1 MASPWRLK
9 LTERHSRLKVQKR
22 NKSGRQEMEGA
33 SRVQA
38 SGQGAGLQNLQFPHQ
53 SPLPWRSPLPQ
64 SLHLLGAL
72 QPSPC

>member
-9 LTERHSRLKVQKR
+9 LTERRSRLRVQKR

-38 SGQGAGLQNLQFPHQ
+38 SGQGVGPQNL
-53 SPLPWRSPLPQ
+53 
-64 SLHLLGAL
+64 
-72 QPSPC
+72 